1 MYINININ
9 YYCQC
14 LLQIS
19 SYYPNANKFFII
31 IFFEWNQFI
40 IIIEY
45 AKVKL
50 SQWRIWTTTTKKKQN
65 CEYITTTLKTIYFFV
80 WRKINVNGW
89 FIKHN
94 QKLFNQQVFFNDLLN
109 VCLVL
114 LLLFC
119 FSEFP
124 SSLYLKLMKFI
135 HRFFCCE
142 SFQSTMIKHQNCE
155 SSIST
160 IIDLNE
166 FFQQPNKKKQQQSIK
181 KSNVSSI
188 RNEEIIFECWSILY
202 LICVWLIF
210 FLLFPLFVCLPSICH
225 VSWFWHEKRSSLS
238 LSQVW
243 MKWEKKE
250 ENNNIRKKKKINNS
264 INESMIDSKAQWNTQ
279 I

>member
-135 HRFFCCE
+135 HRFF
-142 SFQSTMIKHQNCE
+142 FVVNHFNQRWLNIKIVNHQYRQLL
-155 SSIST
+155 ISM
-160 IIDLNE
+160 N
-166 FFQQPNKKKQQQSIK
+166 FFNNQIKKKQQQSIK

-243 MKWEKKE
+243 MKWEKK
-250 ENNNIRKKKKINNS
+250 RRKQQHTQKKKKN
-264 INESMIDSKAQWNTQ
+264 
-279 I
+279 